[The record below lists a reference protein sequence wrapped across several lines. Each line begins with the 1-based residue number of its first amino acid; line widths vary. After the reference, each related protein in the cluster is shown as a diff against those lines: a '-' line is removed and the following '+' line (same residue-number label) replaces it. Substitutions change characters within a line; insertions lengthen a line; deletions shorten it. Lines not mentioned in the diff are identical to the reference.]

1 MLKPKKRE
9 VGSFDASSMADITFL
24 LLIFFLVTTTIS
36 SDKGVRFVIPTKAD
50 DAEGV
55 KVKGV
60 VNVFLNNDNKVML
73 GKKGKEEEVE
83 IAQVKTRLQILG
95 REIAAEGDSMI
106 VSVKFTAGSTYENY
120 LDIIDQARSAKPKAI
135 SLAQ

>member
-9 VGSFDASSMADITFL
+9 VGEFDASSMADITFL

-36 SDKGVRFVIPTKAD
+36 SDKGVTFVIPSKPEG
-50 DAEGV
+50 EGV

-60 VNVFLNNDNKVML
+60 VNVFLNDEDKVL
-73 GKKGKEEEVE
+73 VGKKGKEEITELSQ
-83 IAQVKTRLQILG
+83 IKTKLQLLK
-95 REIAAEGDSMI
+95 REINAAGDSMI
-106 VSVKFTAGSTYENY
+106 VSVKFTPGSTYKNY
-120 LDIIDQARSAKPKAI
+120 LEIIDQARSTNPKTI